1 MKKLMIVQMISI
13 VAFALGAIGAYVYI
27 SQQAKLN
34 VQMEQK
40 IAQLNLEL
48 ESLANDKQ
56 GVERRLALIE
66 SEITPEYRDLVVV
79 TQ

>member
-1 MKKLMIVQMISI
+1 MKKLIIVQVISI
-13 VAFALGAIGAYVYI
+13 VAFALGAIGAYIYI

-34 VQMEQK
+34 VHMEQQ
-40 IAQLNLEL
+40 IAQLSLEL
-48 ESLANDKQ
+48 ESLANEKQ
-56 GVERRLALIE
+56 GVERRLRLIE